1 MSNNVDDP
9 PGGNYTYYDAKIE
22 LPHVNSFSTSP
33 NKKRQLQIEEI
44 QKEAQQNI
52 HFNTKVNDLNNLTTE
67 SCHRHRDYEKPI
79 DTTTTTTSSSLLS
92 INTNQRKKEDQE
104 RLQEN
109 NITKNY
115 TKKLSFIDDDQ
126 NMESQCQLFQEQQD
140 TNHSNAKL
148 IDNNLETDDKPLF
161 VPCPPSKPKP
171 NGKIIRAQVHPKP
184 RHELKDGANVDGR
197 ESELLFNQRLPPLES
212 EKDSGQQQQKSN
224 IKILTPCLNSTP
236 HSKSSKNVNDSKS
249 ITRDKRLIDQY
260 KELLNERFHKDYS
273 SESGDNDENDDF
285 SISVSS
291 LSSSNEEQSDD
302 NPLENQ
308 TLTQSKF
315 EPLYS
320 LPNKDK
326 KKSKG
331 LNNILIFNANSGDT
345 YKRTGSLPDMRS
357 IVDMS
362 LKRVSH
368 VTKNESEAESEPGA
382 KIGYKFKPLPPIP
395 GTSSNIN
402 NSGLYETIDG
412 LSKLNREVDQTESKE
427 SGKRK
432 TFKDIATI
440 LTLVPRLT
448 TNSVRSRKNDHRLAD
463 ISQYIPDKK
472 LKVFVGTWNMKGTKV
487 NLQFTVNII
496 F

>member
-1 MSNNVDDP
+1 MSNVNGHS
-9 PGGNYTYYDAKIE
+9 PGRGNYTYDAKIQ
-22 LPHVNSFSTSP
+22 LPHVNSLSSSSSSRQTEES
-33 NKKRQLQIEEI
+33 KK
-44 QKEAQQNI
+44 N
-52 HFNTKVNDLNNLTTE
+52 VNNFRKLKIGDN
-67 SCHRHRDYEKPI
+67 HDYETPI
-79 DTTTTTTSSSLLS
+79 DNASTSSSAA
-92 INTNQRKKEDQE
+92 IIQIENQEKNNT
-104 RLQEN
+104 
-109 NITKNY
+109 IVTY
-115 TKKLSFIDDDQ
+115 TDNLISQQLSFIEDYENLNNEKSDI
-126 NMESQCQLFQEQQD
+126 SREQD
-140 TNHSNAKL
+140 AD
-148 IDNNLETDDKPLF
+148 DNNSKANDKSETDDKPLF

-184 RHELKDGANVDGR
+184 RHELKDGGVNING
-197 ESELLFNQRLPPLES
+197 ESELQFNQRLPPLES
-212 EKDSGQQQQKSN
+212 EKDIEHSSSSVEQQEQQQN
-224 IKILTPCLNSTP
+224 
-236 HSKSSKNVNDSKS
+236 SKSSIKISSPSHISTPRSKS
-249 ITRDKRLIDQY
+249 KMHFNESKSMTRDKKLIDQY

-273 SESGDNDENDDF
+273 SESGDNDDDNDDDF
-285 SISVSS
+285 SVSVSS
-291 LSSSNEEQSDD
+291 LSSSNEDKTDEEED
-302 NPLENQ
+302 NSLESQ
-308 TLTQSKF
+308 TLTQSEF

-320 LPNKDK
+320 LPMKNRK
-326 KKSKG
+326 KNSNKG
-331 LNNILIFNANSGDT
+331 LNNILISNANVDGGT

-362 LKRVSH
+362 LKKVSH

-412 LSKLNREVDQTESKE
+412 LSRLSRGTDKSENAE

-463 ISQYIPDKK
+463 VSQYIPDKK

-487 NLQFTVNII
+487 
-496 F
+496 

>member
-1 MSNNVDDP
+1 MSNFNGHS
-9 PGGNYTYYDAKIE
+9 PGRGNYTYDAKIQ
-22 LPHVNSFSTSP
+22 LPCVNSLPSSSPRTRQTEEFSKDINNSSKLIIGDRHNYETPIDNAPTPTSP
-33 NKKRQLQIEEI
+33 APAVIQIEN
-44 QKEAQQNI
+44 Q
-52 HFNTKVNDLNNLTTE
+52 
-67 SCHRHRDYEKPI
+67 EKI
-79 DTTTTTTSSSLLS
+79 NS
-92 INTNQRKKEDQE
+92 IAVHNGNSISKQ
-104 RLQEN
+104 
-109 NITKNY
+109 
-115 TKKLSFIDDDQ
+115 LSFIEDYENLKNQKSD
-126 NMESQCQLFQEQQD
+126 LPPKQD
-140 TNHSNAKL
+140 ADNSNSKAQDK
-148 IDNNLETDDKPLF
+148 IETDDKPLF

-171 NGKIIRAQVHPKP
+171 NSKIIRAQVHPKP
-184 RHELKDGANVDGR
+184 RHELKDGGVNVYS
-197 ESELLFNQRLPPLES
+197 ESELQFNQRLPPLES
-212 EKDSGQQQQKSN
+212 EKEIEHSHSSNVKQHKPEKSKSSM
-224 IKILTPCLNSTP
+224 KIPSPPHNSTP
-236 HSKSSKNVNDSKS
+236 RSKSTSHVNESKS
-249 ITRDKRLIDQY
+249 ITRDKKLIDQY

-273 SESGDNDENDDF
+273 SESGDNDDDNDDF
-285 SISVSS
+285 SVSVSS
-291 LSSSNEEQSDD
+291 LSSGNEDNTDRDDD

-308 TLTQSKF
+308 TLTQSEF

-320 LPNKDK
+320 LPLKDK
-326 KKSKG
+326 KKNSNKR
-331 LNNILIFNANSGDT
+331 LNNILISNANLDSGT

-362 LKRVSH
+362 LKKVSH

-412 LSKLNREVDQTESKE
+412 LSKLNKEAENPENRE

-463 ISQYIPDKK
+463 VSQYIPDKK

-487 NLQFTVNII
+487 
-496 F
+496 